1 MALRFGLATCLV
13 GLALTA
19 GCLMTRASAQQDAA
33 HANTNTLGRFLFAAP
48 ATWVFIEGHPGNGDD
63 MLFRR
68 YSFVYLDDKLTAD
81 LGIPNTIFFAC
92 RSDREENHLAI
103 HIPPAIRLN
112 SFADRESRSRLEVRF
127 ATDNR
132 QFKIWGEYLD
142 GDINFRAPGDKI
154 AVFNDPEGA
163 FIELRE
169 IADVPRLDLEFGR
182 EKDSMH
188 FLIGDK
194 LPSGGDVDGAVRKAL
209 PEFMK
214 RPSEN
219 FHYFST
225 QAMLAACSKFRK
237 GGGSH

>member
-1 MALRFGLATCLV
+1 MFDDTGIGAT
-13 GLALTA
+13 
-19 GCLMTRASAQQDAA
+19 GCGSREHKYARSISFCCPS
-33 HANTNTLGRFLFAAP
+33 HLGIHRGP
-48 ATWVFIEGHPGNGDD
+48 SRKR
-63 MLFRR
+63 RR
-68 YSFVYLDDKLTAD
+68 YAFSALQLRLFGRQTN
-81 LGIPNTIFFAC
+81 GRSRHTNTIFFAC